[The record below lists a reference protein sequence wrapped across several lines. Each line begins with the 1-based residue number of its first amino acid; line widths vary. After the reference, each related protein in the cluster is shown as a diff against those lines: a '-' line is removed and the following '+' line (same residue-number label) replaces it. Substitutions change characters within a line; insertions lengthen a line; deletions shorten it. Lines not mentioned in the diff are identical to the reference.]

1 MLIRILFYITV
12 LGFTTISSAL
22 SAQGKLEV
30 TVRKIKETKGS
41 VRVGLFINEKDFL
54 KKASTGKVVK
64 VTAHEIVVNFED
76 LQPGDYAISII
87 HDENENGA
95 LDTNMIGIPK
105 EGFAFG
111 NNAMGTFGPPSF
123 QSSKITIEKDLVKQ
137 VIDMKYF

>member
-1 MLIRILFYITV
+1 MLIKILFYITA
-12 LGFTTISSAL
+12 LGLTMISSAL

-30 TVRKIKETKGS
+30 TVRKIKETKGN

-54 KKASTGKVVK
+54 KKATIGKVVK
-64 VTAHEIVVNFED
+64 VTAHEVVVNFED

-123 QSSKITIEKDLVKQ
+123 QSAKITIKKDLVKQ